1 MSQSADFTLCELA
14 IVAAAEAWRGNGEVI
29 ASGIGVA
36 PRIAAGLAK
45 LTHSP
50 DLLLTDGE
58 AYLVE
63 EPVPLGP
70 RGDHHTGFAGWMP
83 YARMFECL
91 WRGNRHSMT
100 TPTQIDR
107 WGQSNLSCIGD
118 FRKPKTQILGPR
130 GFPGN
135 SINHA
140 CSMFAPAHSP
150 RVFVEGEVD
159 MVGSA
164 GYNPARWIAGV
175 RRDYV
180 DLRIIVTD
188 LCVMDFGEP
197 EHAIR
202 VASLHPGVSF
212 EQVQAATGF
221 PLLKA
226 GHMGVTPAPN
236 ATQLEIIRRL
246 DPHDLRAAVIRGN
259 PPGVRKPA

>member
-1 MSQSADFTLCELA
+1 MSPSGDFTPVELA
-14 IVAAAEAWRGNGEVI
+14 IAAAAEAWRGDGEVV

-36 PRIAAGLAK
+36 PRLAASLAR

-58 AYLVE
+58 AYFVE

-70 RGDHHTGFAGWMP
+70 RGDYRPKFSGWMP

-100 TPTQIDR
+100 SPSQIDR

-118 FRKPKTQILGPR
+118 FRKPKAQILGPR

-140 CSMFAPAHSP
+140 NSMFVPAHSP

-159 MVGSA
+159 MVGSV
-164 GYNPARWIAGV
+164 GYNPTRWPEGA

-180 DLRIIVTD
+180 DLRLIVTD
-188 LCVMDFGEP
+188 LCVMDFGGP
-197 EHAIR
+197 AHGIR
-202 VASLHPGVSF
+202 VKSLHPGVRF
-212 EQVQAATGF
+212 DQVQAQTGF
-221 PLLKA
+221 PLLK
-226 GHMGVTPAPN
+226 VDELVTTPAPT
-236 ATQLEIIRRL
+236 AEQLEIIRRL
-246 DPHDLRAAVIRGN
+246 DPHNLRATVIRNN
-259 PPGVRKPA
+259 PPGVRSL